1 MLEQSTCFVPL
12 PAATLNFVTTTPQS
26 WLGEQFK
33 LPTTPLYFVDLA
45 VHQNRIIAVLYCNA
59 RPCNICNSG
68 GPMVASTLIELDTSG
83 FSRVDHCCWAEV
95 CIGNLEKASDNENRR
110 KRLRSYS
117 VHGSNLSTSQ
127 ASYRKPMRALAS
139 HLRHVCK
146 VRARLQGNTVVLV
159 RNADVANS
167 YIFAQ
172 ANIEAI
178 GIFSSCISSR
188 CSI

>member
-1 MLEQSTCFVPL
+1 MCTQIQARNTRCPGKIVKYDSSNLIDVGSTARGVSCTVARL
-12 PAATLNFVTTTPQS
+12 
-26 WLGEQFK
+26 
-33 LPTTPLYFVDLA
+33 DLD
-45 VHQNRIIAVLYCNA
+45 RIIAVLYCNA

-83 FSRVDHCCWAEV
+83 FSRVDHCCWAKV

-167 YIFAQ
+167 HIFAQ